1 MEAHR
6 VKLPASRCCSRFLR
20 LRLSTPHMTRCMCCG
35 FTKEKILP
43 ETGTLLR
50 PRLSR
55 LVHRTLATV
64 KITDQ
69 TRERTFRC
77 CELKS

>member
-1 MEAHR
+1 
-6 VKLPASRCCSRFLR
+6 
-20 LRLSTPHMTRCMCCG
+20 MTRLHVLWLC
-35 FTKEKILP
+35 KEKILT

-55 LVHRTLATV
+55 PVHRTLATD

-69 TRERTFRC
+69 TREQSLSLCALAVMT
-77 CELKS
+77 ST